1 MKAKKMPYDLSMNP
15 VHAAPRPWENV
26 AYNVKK
32 AAQTIA
38 YLALKNGGKPLPVLT
53 AVKLVYLADRESIAR
68 HGFPIQEEVRVSMK
82 HGPVNSKTY
91 SYINGEEET
100 GAAEWA
106 EYLRDRED
114 HMLALANTDLSPAD
128 LDELSDADLAAL
140 DAVWDEFGHWDRW
153 ALVRWT
159 HDPKNLPEWEDPGP
173 SSIPI
178 PLNRIMQAVQ
188 VPNAVDQ
195 AALVRDFDRIDS
207 LFRSL

>member
-1 MKAKKMPYDLSMNP
+1 M
-15 VHAAPRPWENV
+15 

-32 AAQTIA
+32 SAQTIA

-68 HGFPIQEEVRVSMK
+68 HGFPIQDEGRVSMK

-100 GAAEWA
+100 GAAIWA

-114 HMLALANTDLSPAD
+114 HMIALARADLTASD
-128 LDELSDADLAAL
+128 LDELSEADLDAL
-140 DAVWDEFGHWDRW
+140 NAVWDQFGQWDRW
-153 ALVRWT
+153 TLVKWT

-178 PLNRIMQAVQ
+178 PLHRIMQAVQ

>member
-1 MKAKKMPYDLSMNP
+1 MPYVLSREH
-15 VHAAPRPWENV
+15 VHVAPGPWENV

-53 AVKLVYLADRESIAR
+53 AVKLVYLADRESFAR
-68 HGFPIQEEVRVSMK
+68 HGFPIQEEARVSMK

-91 SYINGEEET
+91 SHIKGEEEG

-114 HMLALANTDLSPAD
+114 HMIALARTDLTPAD

-140 DAVWDEFGHWDRW
+140 DAVWDQFGQWDRW
-153 ALVRWT
+153 TLVNWT

-173 SSIPI
+173 SSAPI
-178 PLNRIMQAVQ
+178 PLHRIMQAVQ

>member
-1 MKAKKMPYDLSMNP
+1 MPYEIARNP
-15 VHAAPRPWENV
+15 VHLALGLWENV

-38 YLALKNGGKPLPVLT
+38 YLALKNGGKPLPVLK

-68 HGFPIQEEVRVSMK
+68 HGFPIQDEGRVSME

-91 SYINGEEET
+91 SYINGEVES

-106 EYLRDRED
+106 DYLRDRED
-114 HMLALANTDLSPAD
+114 HMIALARHDLDPAE
-128 LDELSDADLAAL
+128 LDELSDADADVL
-140 DAVWDEFGHWDRW
+140 DAVWERFGQWDRW
-153 ALVRWT
+153 TLVKWT
-159 HDPKNLPEWEDPGP
+159 HDPKNLPEWEDPGKT
-173 SSIPI
+173 SDPI
-178 PLNRIMQAVQ
+178 PLERIMQFAK

>member
-1 MKAKKMPYDLSMNP
+1 MPYDSSIYP
-15 VHAAPRPWENV
+15 VNLALGPWENV

-38 YLALKNGGKPLPVLT
+38 YLALKNGGKPLFVLS

-68 HGFPIQEEVRVSMK
+68 HGFPIQDEGRVSME

-91 SYINGEEET
+91 SYIKGEVES

-106 EYLRDRED
+106 DYLRDRED
-114 HMLALANTDLSPAD
+114 NMIALARPDLDPAE

-140 DAVWDEFGHWDRW
+140 DAVWERFGQWDRW
-153 ALVRWT
+153 ALVKWT
-159 HDPKNLPEWEDPGP
+159 HDPKNLPEWEDPGL
-173 SSIPI
+173 SSILI
-178 PLNRIMQAVQ
+178 PLKRIMQAVQ

>member
-1 MKAKKMPYDLSMNP
+1 M
-15 VHAAPRPWENV
+15 HAAPRPWENV

-68 HGFPIQEEVRVSMK
+68 YGFPIQAEARVSMR

-91 SYINGEEET
+91 SYIQGEEQT

-114 HMLALANTDLSPAD
+114 HMIALSRTDLSPAD
-128 LDELSDADLAAL
+128 LDELSDADVAAL
-140 DAVWDEFGHWDRW
+140 DAVWDQFGQWDRW
-153 ALVRWT
+153 TLVNWT

-173 SSIPI
+173 SSNPI
-178 PLNRIMQAVQ
+178 PLKRIMQAVQ